1 MGKQNKNASRGLH
14 VTAEESKKRRGRKK
28 KDDPIY
34 MPDHMDQAKDTIE
47 RIEALSRGGRK
58 LTPKEVEERLQ
69 NYSVMRRNELV
80 LKD

>member
-1 MGKQNKNASRGLH
+1 
-14 VTAEESKKRRGRKK
+14 
-28 KDDPIY
+28 
-34 MPDHMDQAKDTIE
+34 MDQAKNTIE

-80 LKD
+80 LKDRFGVDLPPKVVQFGERYYCYF